1 MATSGDAILDV
12 QDLHVRFPVFGGI
25 VPRKTAEVRAVDGVS
40 LTLRRGETIGLV
52 GESGCGKTTLLNIIA
67 GLVPPTRG
75 RVLEDGKEITKPAS
89 NRVVIFQETA
99 LFPWL
104 NVIQN
109 VEFGLVG
116 RMEEKKRREIARTFL
131 NLFHLG
137 RFERSF
143 VHELSGGMKSR
154 VAIARALALNPQVLL
169 MDEPFAALDAQTR
182 GILHEELQDIWMKTR
197 QTILFVTHNVREAV
211 RLGDRVLVFSAR
223 PGRIKREFP
232 IEKSRPRDL
241 EDPTW
246 PAPYIQLVQN
256 ELREEIEK
264 VLQQEVDHGW
274 KLKKAEFLRP
284 AGVDLGSGI

>member
-1 MATSGDAILDV
+1 MPLSIRGVTKRFETRNGELLALQETSLEID
-12 QDLHVRFPVFGGI
+12 
-25 VPRKTAEVRAVDGVS
+25 S
-40 LTLRRGETIGLV
+40 GEFICFV
-52 GESGCGKTTLLNIIA
+52 GPSGCGKTTLLNLVA
-67 GLVPPTRG
+67 GLEATSRG
-75 RVLEDGKEITKPAS
+75 EIWANENKITGPGS
-89 NRVVIFQETA
+89 DRVVIFQESA

-109 VEFGLVG
+109 VEFGLVR
-116 RMEEKKRREIARTFL
+116 RMRAKKRREIARTFL
-131 NLFHLG
+131 NLVHLS
-137 RFERSF
+137 RFEKSY

-154 VAIARALALNPQVLL
+154 VALARALALNPQVLL

-182 GILHEELQDIWMKTR
+182 GILHEELQDIWLKTR

-211 RLGDRVLVFSAR
+211 RLGDRVLVFTAR
-223 PGRIKREFP
+223 PGRIKKEFR

-264 VLQQEVDHGW
+264 VLQEEVDREW

>member
-1 MATSGDAILDV
+1 MNLSIRGVVKEFHNDRGKLLALQETSVEIA
-12 QDLHVRFPVFGGI
+12 
-25 VPRKTAEVRAVDGVS
+25 S
-40 LTLRRGETIGLV
+40 GEFVCLV
-52 GESGCGKTTLLNIIA
+52 GPSGCGKTTLLNLVA
-67 GLVPPTRG
+67 GLEQPTQG
-75 RVLEDGKEITKPAS
+75 EIFRNGEKVSGPGS
-89 NRVVIFQETA
+89 DRVVIFQESA

-116 RMEEKKRREIARTFL
+116 RMPMKKQREIARTFL
-131 NLFHLG
+131 NLVHLG
-137 RFERSF
+137 RFEKSY

-182 GILHEELQDIWMKTR
+182 GILHEELQDIWLKTR

-211 RLGDRVLVFSAR
+211 RLGDRVLIFTAR
-223 PGRIKREFP
+223 PGRIKKEFR
-232 IEKSRPRDL
+232 IDKSRPRDL
-241 EDPTW
+241 EDPAW
-246 PAPYIQLVQN
+246 PASYIQLVQN

-264 VLQQEVDHGW
+264 VLQRDVDPEW

-284 AGVDLGSGI
+284 AGIDLGSGI

>member
-1 MATSGDAILDV
+1 MHLSIRGVTREYKVREGKVAALQETSLEI
-12 QDLHVRFPVFGGI
+12 Q
-25 VPRKTAEVRAVDGVS
+25 S
-40 LTLRRGETIGLV
+40 GEFVCFV
-52 GESGCGKTTLLNIIA
+52 GPSGCGKTTLLNLVA
-67 GLVPPTRG
+67 GLGKPTRG
-75 RVLEDGKEITKPAS
+75 EILQDGRPVTSPGS
-89 NRVVIFQETA
+89 DRVVIFQEAA